1 MRKRVRLLHLRR
13 AKGAGRVVAA
23 VRKRNNRPCAHVI
36 VQKLRRGKRKN
47 HPQLDQM
54 SQLYHPVKLLNYV
67 QVAIAYL
74 QDLC

>member
-1 MRKRVRLLHLRR
+1 LPAPSSPRR
-13 AKGAGRVVAA
+13 QTI
-23 VRKRNNRPCAHVI
+23 RKRNNRPRANVL

-47 HPQLDQM
+47 RTPQLDQM